1 MSCQCLYSYHQH
13 PAIFCGQLRLNF
25 AVAEVNCPACCGIGS
40 IFVRTA
46 GIDEQ
51 HAPAALL
58 RLFRVFMLDGAVP
71 FIGAVVAP
79 DGPEH
84 HIGIECAHF
93 FGSAVR
99 PEVAAQPDGE
109 GFAAI
114 GEFLEVR
121 ALAVVGIRLSVVLP
135 ADADAA
141 EAVDDLAVRADEGAA
156 AVQGIPVALDE
167 AEGDGGGVLSGSV
180 LQLAD
185 GGGIKWES
193 HIAVSGIRPAQ
204 AVEALEGGFSEHN
217 EVGTISGGSRVNII
231 PDYATAGGCFRYYD
245 NETAKVIR
253 DHTFAIAKGVET
265 LSGCKVDVQALTGYA
280 CVENDDKLIDLIS
293 ETLTEELGENSVVWL
308 DEPASG
314 SEDFSYYGL
323 ATGTPAALMWLNC
336 EQYTGE
342 ETYALHSSKCIFKP
356 EAIKAGAEG
365 FVSIAIKYLNS

>member
-1 MSCQCLYSYHQH
+1 MAQVNLEIVLYVYHQH
-13 PAIFCGQLRLNF
+13 PAVSRGQFRLNF
-25 AVAEVNCPACCGIGS
+25 AVAEVNCPARCGIGS

-51 HAPAALL
+51 HTPAALL

-79 DGPEH
+79 DGSEH
-84 HIGIECAHF
+84 HVGIECAHF
-93 FGSAVR
+93 FGSTVR

-121 ALAVVGIRLSVVLP
+121 TLAVVGVCLAVLLP

-141 EAVDDLAVRADEGAA
+141 EAVDDFAVRADEGAA

-185 GGGIKWES
+185 GGGIKRES

-204 AVEALEGGFSEHN
+204 AFEALEGGFAEHN
-217 EVGTISGGSRVNII
+217 EVGTISGS
-231 PDYATAGGCFRYYD
+231 
-245 NETAKVIR
+245 
-253 DHTFAIAKGVET
+253 
-265 LSGCKVDVQALTGYA
+265 
-280 CVENDDKLIDLIS
+280 
-293 ETLTEELGENSVVWL
+293 LGE
-308 DEPASG
+308 G
-314 SEDFSYYGL
+314 G
-323 ATGTPAALMWLNC
+323 GHR
-336 EQYTGE
+336 GE
-342 ETYALHSSKCIFKP
+342 VMRNVLVP
-356 EAIKAGAEG
+356 DRGR
-365 FVSIAIKYLNS
+365 

>member
-13 PAIFCGQLRLNF
+13 PAVSRGQFRLNF
-25 AVAEVNCPACCGIGS
+25 AVAEVDCPARRGIGS
-40 IFVRTA
+40 IFVRAA

-51 HAPAALL
+51 HALSALF

-84 HIGIECAHF
+84 HIGVECVHF

-99 PEVAAQPDGE
+99 PDVAAQPDGE
-109 GFAAI
+109 GFAAV
-114 GEFLEVR
+114 GEFLEVL

-185 GGGIKWES
+185 GGGIKRES

-204 AVEALEGGFSEHN
+204 AVEALEGGFAEHN
-217 EVGTISGGSRVNII
+217 EVGTISGG
-231 PDYATAGGCFRYYD
+231 
-245 NETAKVIR
+245 
-253 DHTFAIAKGVET
+253 
-265 LSGCKVDVQALTGYA
+265 
-280 CVENDDKLIDLIS
+280 
-293 ETLTEELGENSVVWL
+293 LGEC
-308 DEPASG
+308 G
-314 SEDFSYYGL
+314 GHR
-323 ATGTPAALMWLNC
+323 G
-336 EQYTGE
+336 
-342 ETYALHSSKCIFKP
+342 
-356 EAIKAGAEG
+356 
-365 FVSIAIKYLNS
+365 